1 MTAGA
6 SAGAPTAAMRP
17 RRYAAVTGG
26 SGGIGYALA
35 HELAADAHDL
45 LLISRDEARLREA
58 AARLAADHG
67 ASVAILAVDLSQP
80 EAAERVVA
88 AWRAAGRPLDVLV
101 NNAGFGCFGPYA
113 DTPWPT
119 LLEMMH
125 LNMDA
130 LARLTHAAL
139 ADMRPRHAGR
149 ILNVASTAAFQP
161 GPWVATYYAT
171 KAFVLHLSEALAEEL
186 AGTGITVT
194 ALCPGPTATGFE
206 RRAGLEDSRLFRL
219 LRPMS
224 AEAVARA
231 GYRGLRA
238 GRRVVVP
245 GARSRALTLVPR
257 FFPRLWVTKMV
268 RVLQGRRAIAR

>member
-6 SAGAPTAAMRP
+6 SAGAPAAAMRP
-17 RRYAAVTGG
+17 RRYAVVTGG

-35 HELAADAHDL
+35 RELAADGHDL
-45 LLISRDEARLREA
+45 LLVSRDEARLREA
-58 AARLAADHG
+58 AARLAAAHG
-67 ASVAILAVDLSQP
+67 ASVAILAVDLSQS
-80 EAAERVVA
+80 EAADRVVA

-101 NNAGFGCFGPYA
+101 NNAGFGCFGSYT

-231 GYRGLRA
+231 GYRGLRT